1 MDKESYSLSMAI
13 ATLLTQ
19 HAQQRGTRA
28 HMLGGSIEAS
38 VDASPTHIDR
48 AQVGRSGLKMGDV
61 KKNTRKLVDGVRDTF
76 NKVSRRG
83 SKQAIKAVTAAPAR
97 EVVVPAPEPAP
108 VKPAPTLPVPPP
120 QKKGWF

>member
-1 MDKESYSLSMAI
+1 MAI
-13 ATLLTQ
+13 ETLLTR
-19 HAQQRGTRA
+19 HAQQRDTRA

-38 VDASPTHIDR
+38 ADDDTHIDC

-61 KKNTRKLVDGVRDTF
+61 NKNTRKLVDGVRETF

-108 VKPAPTLPVPPP
+108 VKPAPTLPAPPP